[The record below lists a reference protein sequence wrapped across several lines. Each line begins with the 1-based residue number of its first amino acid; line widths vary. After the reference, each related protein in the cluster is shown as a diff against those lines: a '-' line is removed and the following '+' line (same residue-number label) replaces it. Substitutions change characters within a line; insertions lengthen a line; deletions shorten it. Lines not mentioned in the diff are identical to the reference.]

1 MTRTPPTAW
10 ITVPKRVV
18 PHLLVGLSATHGIRG
33 PIPCEQEPEL
43 LSSLVVNFSAV
54 TGDNSRLA
62 FCLGN
67 FGFFPENLFFREAS

>member
-1 MTRTPPTAW
+1 
-10 ITVPKRVV
+10 
-18 PHLLVGLSATHGIRG
+18 
-33 PIPCEQEPEL
+33 CEQEPEL

-67 FGFFPENLFFREAS
+67 FGFFPENLLFREAS